1 MVRTQVASDTL
12 SKRVRRRYIGVWA
25 VVEDEKV
32 NEEGMKGRNI
42 GWVVKKKK
50 KKSSQIRAKLL
61 APSFGYSLHISHSPD
76 PTTTPWK
83 MGAKDNKPHDGA
95 ERSAKQMQGHYKIT

>member
-1 MVRTQVASDTL
+1 M
-12 SKRVRRRYIGVWA
+12 
-25 VVEDEKV
+25 VEDRNV
-32 NEEGMKGRNI
+32 DEEVVKGRNI

-50 KKSSQIRAKLL
+50 KKSSQIRAKML
-61 APSFGYSLHISHSPD
+61 APSFGYSLLVSHSPG

-83 MGAKDNKPHDGA
+83 MGAKHNKPHDGA